1 MWTALKQLCPSGGKA
16 EPGPLRGSPRSRSWT
31 CSRAGADSSHRN
43 QYKRVSSHA
52 NSHCSSHPHCDL
64 VCLKWLYYFPLIHT
78 FFGGGLFIYFKSILM
93 YTGKTEK
100 KILYFDLFGLCPR
113 MKNCISPVNFYVKTI
128 LHQCNVSK
136 KSSTLVQ
143 FLCFPSLASIATNFT
158 EGSLHDRL

>member
-1 MWTALKQLCPSGGKA
+1 MNCIKA
-16 EPGPLRGSPRSRSWT
+16 TLPLRREGRARPAQGLSAVQILNMFTSRCRLFTPKSIQKGVLPCKQSLLFPSPLWFSLFEVTLLFSL
-31 CSRAGADSSHRN
+31 D
-43 QYKRVSSHA
+43 
-52 NSHCSSHPHCDL
+52 P
-64 VCLKWLYYFPLIHT
+64 YF
-78 FFGGGLFIYFKSILM
+78 FWGGLFIYFKSILM